1 VTPFA
6 PDQWVVLILVFLL
19 GLLIG
24 MFMMAGNKW
33 KRRYHD
39 EVRAREELER
49 ENERLRR
56 DEREM
61 DSLRGAAARDR
72 DRDNTRPMDRGPL

>member
-1 VTPFA
+1 MTPFTT
-6 PDQWVVLILVFLL
+6 DQWIVLILIFLL

-24 MFMMAGNKW
+24 MFAMAGNKW

-39 EVRAREELER
+39 EIRAREELER

-56 DEREM
+56 EAREM
-61 DSLRGAAARDR
+61 DSLRSAAARDEAR
-72 DRDNTRPMDRGPL
+72 HRTDERGPL

>member
-1 VTPFA
+1 MTPFTT
-6 PDQWVVLILVFLL
+6 DQWIILILVFLL

-24 MFMMAGNKW
+24 MFVMAGNKW
-33 KRRYHD
+33 KRRYRD

-56 DEREM
+56 EAREM
-61 DSLRGAAARDR
+61 DTLRSAAVRNPPPDS
-72 DRDNTRPMDRGPL
+72 TRGPL

>member
-1 VTPFA
+1 VTPFTT
-6 PDQWVVLILVFLL
+6 DQWIILILVFLL

-24 MFMMAGNKW
+24 MFMMAGGKW
-33 KRRYHD
+33 KRRYRE

-56 DEREM
+56 DGREM
-61 DSLRGAAARDR
+61 DSLRGAAARDESRR
-72 DRDNTRPMDRGPL
+72 DRDDRGPL

>member
-1 VTPFA
+1 MTPFTT
-6 PDQWVVLILVFLL
+6 DQWIVLILVFLL

-24 MFMMAGNKW
+24 MFMMAGGKW
-33 KRRYHD
+33 KRRYRD

-56 DEREM
+56 DSREM
-61 DSLRGAAARDR
+61 DSLRGAAARDE
-72 DRDNTRPMDRGPL
+72 TRHRTDDRGPL